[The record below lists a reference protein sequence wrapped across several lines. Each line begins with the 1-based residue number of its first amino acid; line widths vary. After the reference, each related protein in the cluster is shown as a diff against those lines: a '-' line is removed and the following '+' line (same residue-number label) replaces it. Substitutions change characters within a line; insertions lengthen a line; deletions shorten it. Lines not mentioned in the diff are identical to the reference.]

1 MVIEE
6 DLEAVGW
13 GHGAGLGPTDVD
25 LVEVGPLKDLGGDRL
40 ADEGEVLKDPR
51 VQ

>member
-1 MVIEE
+1 MIIQE
-6 DLEAVGW
+6 DLEAIGR
-13 GHGAGLGPTDVD
+13 GYGTGLSPADMD